1 MVPDGADDLLGPLLQ
16 RVEQAQAAQRAGTVR
31 LPFEF
36 MAMEALLVTVLP
48 RAARARDRP
57 GTGCGGSSLPHG
69 ACQKLCVKSCAGA
82 RGHEGGEEEARGW
95 GGGDWGSGVRRGKT
109 GLCCSV
115 VNREVVWAQVSTAQ
129 RHVVDRCAEDARR
142 ILQSIR
148 RRSAPRCSPHTHCAP
163 CFD

>member
-69 ACQKLCVKSCAGA
+69 ACQKLCGPAGA
-82 RGHEGGEEEARGW
+82 R
-95 GGGDWGSGVRRGKT
+95 DSQRRPSLRMQ
-109 GLCCSV
+109 GLE
-115 VNREVVWAQVSTAQ
+115 R
-129 RHVVDRCAEDARR
+129 
-142 ILQSIR
+142 
-148 RRSAPRCSPHTHCAP
+148 PPHTRRDALLGP
-163 CFD
+163 ARTRGREMQSGWRTSP

>member
-69 ACQKLCVKSCAGA
+69 ACQKLCVKSCPPRRFVPQSPPPPGA
-82 RGHEGGEEEARGW
+82 RAPAPATATPPDVSTQY
-95 GGGDWGSGVRRGKT
+95 GGGT
-109 GLCCSV
+109 
-115 VNREVVWAQVSTAQ
+115 
-129 RHVVDRCAEDARR
+129 RHV
-142 ILQSIR
+142 Q
-148 RRSAPRCSPHTHCAP
+148 
-163 CFD
+163 